1 MPASAFSLPSAEP
14 FAFNMPAAGRV
25 GLLMI
30 DWQRDFLEEGGF
42 GHVLGND
49 VTPLQ
54 RALQPAA
61 AVLAAGRACGIPVI
75 HTLEAHDTALANCP
89 PAKRSRCNA
98 IGTVLDASRGR
109 VLVAGEPGN
118 AIVEAVAPLPSE
130 EVVHKPGKGAFWNT
144 DLEAHLERLGI
155 THLIV
160 TGVTTE
166 VCVQTTMREAND
178 RGYDCVVVADATE
191 SYFPEFKKATL
202 EMIVAQGAIVGW
214 ACQSAD
220 VVSALKG
227 HSPLPPPSAPRAAA
241 AMKRT
246 LLAVSGTL
254 QCGFELR
261 ANLDHPE
268 WTAVL
273 VGSAVVRG
281 VRAHLDIKEPG
292 CREHRASADGHAR
305 VNPANVVTGDP
316 TDANLYAVYLVH
328 EAVVLKALLGEPRYL
343 AIAPDA
349 VRLDL
354 TAPHTSPA
362 VRALLAAAARD
373 VNPNAPPP
381 SECAI
386 LTVLST
392 YKAPSFVEL
401 PKLPAA
407 QVGRGRE
414 GDAAAAA
421 SAATPLLTS
430 FPEGLAAFAK
440 VPFANV
446 TTPGAAEAA
455 LREAEA
461 VLGAAKRKHGSD
473 ETPCAAA
480 RAVLASG
487 PPPPPPSVRAPVD
500 EPWRPR
506 LAALWDGPQL
516 AKYAAEAGFGAG
528 GYGDELAALTV

>member
-1 MPASAFSLPSAEP
+1 M
-14 FAFNMPAAGRV
+14 
-25 GLLMI
+25 
-30 DWQRDFLEEGGF
+30 
-42 GHVLGND
+42 
-49 VTPLQ
+49 
-54 RALQPAA
+54 
-61 AVLAAGRACGIPVI
+61 
-75 HTLEAHDTALANCP
+75 
-89 PAKRSRCNA
+89 
-98 IGTVLDASRGR
+98 
-109 VLVAGEPGN
+109 LVAGEPGN
-118 AIVEAVAPLPSE
+118 AIVEAVAPLPGE

-144 DLEAHLERLGI
+144 DLEARLERLGI

-316 TDANLYAVYLVH
+316 TDANLYAVYLCTRRSCSRRSS
-328 EAVVLKALLGEPRYL
+328 ASRA
-343 AIAPDA
+343 
-349 VRLDL
+349 
-354 TAPHTSPA
+354 TSPSRLTLSA
-362 VRALLAAAARD
+362 STSPRRTPARR
-373 VNPNAPPP
+373 
-381 SECAI
+381 C
-386 LTVLST
+386 
-392 YKAPSFVEL
+392 APSSQR
-401 PKLPAA
+401 PRATST
-407 QVGRGRE
+407 QTRHRR
-414 GDAAAAA
+414 A
-421 SAATPLLTS
+421 SA
-430 FPEGLAAFAK
+430 
-440 VPFANV
+440 
-446 TTPGAAEAA
+446 
-455 LREAEA
+455 
-461 VLGAAKRKHGSD
+461 
-473 ETPCAAA
+473 
-480 RAVLASG
+480 
-487 PPPPPPSVRAPVD
+487 PS
-500 EPWRPR
+500 
-506 LAALWDGPQL
+506 
-516 AKYAAEAGFGAG
+516 
-528 GYGDELAALTV
+528 